1 MKWISDDI
9 QGYLFLLF
17 IVFVCAFFTI
27 FIIKNPEKSYSPSY
41 WKLFD
46 KNLEYEKILNA
57 EFGRTIE
64 NYNEYL
70 VYKIDTVGDSD

>member
-1 MKWISDDI
+1 MNRLSDDV

-17 IVFVCAFFTI
+17 LVFVCAFFTI
-27 FIIKNPEKSYSPSY
+27 LIIKYPKLSYSPSY

-57 EFGRTIE
+57 EFGRTFE

>member
-1 MKWISDDI
+1 MNRLSDEF

-17 IVFVCAFFTI
+17 LVFVCAFFTI
-27 FIIKNPEKSYSPSY
+27 LIIKHPEISYSPSY

-57 EFGRTIE
+57 EFGRTFE

-70 VYKIDTVGDSD
+70 VYKIDTAGDSD